1 MATETRSTLA
11 DPQWQKAPDTFQRS
25 LTRPPLS
32 RQKRQNARRDSS
44 QVQSRQQ
51 IAETE
56 FCRPKSISPEL
67 SSRHKATTAHPGKEA
82 PAVIPFALSP
92 RGTPRGPARFLGVP
106 RNDITAIVS
115 DGITTARSLA
125 LPSLPN
131 HNPQCLQ
138 PLLRPSDCSKQ
149 IAPKSQQ
156 YGYFPI
162 ALSCFLFN
170 DFTHDYF
177 LAASASTEA
186 HNRCRNCVLIGGS
199 WDGGHL

>member
-1 MATETRSTLA
+1 MRSAARILRHINGAPPARTQKQNSASSGVGSLL
-11 DPQWQKAPDTFQRS
+11 PLKRVPPWQTSQWQKAPDTFQRS

-56 FCRPKSISPEL
+56 FCRPKSMSPEL

-125 LPSLPN
+125 LPSLP
-131 HNPQCLQ
+131 
-138 PLLRPSDCSKQ
+138 
-149 IAPKSQQ
+149 KS
-156 YGYFPI
+156 
-162 ALSCFLFN
+162 C
-170 DFTHDYF
+170 
-177 LAASASTEA
+177 
-186 HNRCRNCVLIGGS
+186 
-199 WDGGHL
+199 